1 MQRTARCHCG
11 NLTVECSGEPEQIF
25 MCHCE
30 MCQRRTGTAFN
41 LGAWF
46 SRDDVRIAG
55 AETTYQRSGELGAL
69 WTFHFCPT
77 CGTSL
82 YWTLESVFPGQ
93 LGVAVG
99 CFADPAFP
107 APTLS
112 FYGKRRHAWLTQPA
126 GTPSHLGTLGSP
138 LE

>member
-11 NLTVECSGEPEQIF
+11 NLTVECRGEPVNVF

-46 SRDDVRIAG
+46 PRDDVKISGPR
-55 AETTYQRSGELGAL
+55 TQYQRSGELGAQ
-69 WTFHFCPT
+69 WTFQFCPN
-77 CGTSL
+77 CGTSVC
-82 YWTLESVFPGQ
+82 WTLESVFPDQ
-93 LGVAVG
+93 VGVAVG
-99 CFADPAFP
+99 CFADPGFP

-112 FYGKRRHAWLTQPA
+112 FYGARRHAWMTQPPA
-126 GTPSHLGTLGSP
+126 TPSHLGTLGSE